1 MGHLYISQFNVGEN
15 PIETHWLAGLHQ
27 HEDGAYSVR
36 AALKNVYDNQFHLSI
51 LPIGLLPILTHGQVY
66 SAGKLMALSSK
77 GLIANELIAD
87 LSIYEE
93 ITSSDIPQDLY
104 TFHGRQAGTQRLLR
118 YTTQDAEIYIPTIEL
133 IRYLFLHNRTL
144 ANALMRPSALS
155 LLYRPELPGFRKE
168 LHLEFTKEMPIRSLS
183 NKFAQEFAWLAYDI
197 EARKSWDSVYL
208 KSKGEEYLT
217 LSPPPLLNSQ
227 LRFRGLKAGNQW
239 LVLEILSM
247 TGRRQPC
254 EKLIYSHPQL
264 QKRCIIKQEEPAG
277 DPEAK
282 TKNDTK
288 DQAKKYEYEYK
299 LDNSSNGAQSLA
311 KQKALEEVIK
321 LSDFDEAIVVE
332 KKYVDVES
340 TGAKSTLSENFPRKI
355 EQKTV
360 WVSAAEQ
367 GINAEVPPIE
377 FKVLTPA
384 SWDYVGDLE
393 GTVKTI
399 ERLSTYCP
407 SANIAMSLCH
417 IKPGRVF
424 SMSNRSP
431 RVALVIVVETETNP
445 PIVLIDIERTG
456 VPALSVQ
463 MLRFKQHVTFE
474 SMESYIK
481 NMLDS
486 LVDSSGH
493 WDTSIEV
500 SFDECCTFERLPK
513 MFTPRNEINSVEQV
527 DKWAIKLL
535 NKINLTI
542 FPT

>member
-36 AALKNVYDNQFHLSI
+36 AALKNVDDNQFHLSI

-66 SAGKLMALSSK
+66 SAGKLMVLSSK
-77 GLIANELIAD
+77 GLIATERIAD

-208 KSKGEEYLT
+208 KSKGEKYLT

-247 TGRRQPC
+247 TGRHQPC

-264 QKRCIIKQEEPAG
+264 QKRRIIKQEEPAG

-282 TKNDTK
+282 QKNDTK
-288 DQAKKYEYEYK
+288 GQPKKYEYEYK
-299 LDNSSNGAQSLA
+299 LENSSNGAQSLA
-311 KQKALEEVIK
+311 KQQALEEVTK
-321 LSDFDEAIVVE
+321 LSDFDKAIVVE
-332 KKYVDVES
+332 KQFVDTEA
-340 TGAKSTLSENFPRKI
+340 TIANPKSSENPPAKK

-367 GINAEVPPIE
+367 GLNAEVPPIE
-377 FKVLTPA
+377 FKVLMPA
-384 SWDYVGDLE
+384 SWDLVGDLE
-393 GTVKTI
+393 GTVKII
-399 ERLSTYCP
+399 ERLSVYCP
-407 SANIAMSLCH
+407 EANIAMSLCH
-417 IKPGRVF
+417 LKSGRAF

-431 RVALVIVVETETNP
+431 RVALVVVVDSYDNP

-463 MLRFKQHVTFE
+463 MLRFKHHVTFE
-474 SMESYIK
+474 CVESHIK
-481 NMLDS
+481 TILDG
-486 LVDSSGH
+486 LVDLSGH
-493 WDTSIEV
+493 WNKSLDVSAIEHCEV
-500 SFDECCTFERLPK
+500 ERLPK
-513 MFTPRNEINSVEQV
+513 MFTPRNANPSDEQV
-527 DKWAIKLL
+527 NKYAIKLL
-535 NKINLTI
+535 NKIMTK
-542 FPT
+542 

>member
-1 MGHLYISQFNVGEN
+1 MSHLYISQFNVGVK
-15 PIETHWLAGLHQ
+15 PIETHWLVGLHQ
-27 HEDGAYSVR
+27 HNDGAYSVR
-36 AALKNVYDNQFHLSI
+36 AALKNVDDHQFHLSI
-51 LPIGLLPILTHGQVY
+51 LPIGLLPIITHGQVY

-77 GLIANELIAD
+77 GLITTEVIAD

-104 TFHGRQAGTQRLLR
+104 SFHGRQAGTQRLLR

-155 LLYRPELPGFRKE
+155 LLHRPELPGFRKE

-183 NKFAQEFAWLAYDI
+183 NKFAQEFAWLAFDT

-208 KSKGEEYLT
+208 KSKDKEYLT
-217 LSPPPLLNSQ
+217 LSPPPLQNSQ
-227 LRFRGLKAGNQW
+227 LRFRGLKAGNRW

-247 TGRRQPC
+247 TGRHQPC

-264 QKRCIIKQEEPAG
+264 QKQRIIKREEPTSEPG
-277 DPEAK
+277 TKAK
-282 TKNDTK
+282 DDSKE
-288 DQAKKYEYEYK
+288 QAKKYEYEYK
-299 LDNSSNGAQSLA
+299 LESGSNGAQSLA
-311 KQKALEEVIK
+311 KQQALEEVTK
-321 LSDFDEAIVVE
+321 LSDFDNAIVVE
-332 KKYVDVES
+332 KQFVDTEA
-340 TGAKSTLSENFPRKI
+340 TTAKPKSSVNPPTKK

-367 GINAEVPPIE
+367 GLNAEVPPIE

-384 SWDYVGDLE
+384 SWDLVGDLE

-399 ERLSTYCP
+399 ERLATFCP

-417 IKPGRVF
+417 LKSGRAF
-424 SMSNRSP
+424 SMVNRTL
-431 RVALVIVVETETNP
+431 RVALVVVVETYSNP
-445 PIVLIDIERTG
+445 PIVLIDVERTG

-463 MLRFKQHVTFE
+463 MLRFKQHVAFE
-474 SMESYIK
+474 IMESYIK
-481 NMLDS
+481 NMLDG

-493 WDTSIEV
+493 WDTCIEV
-500 SFDECCTFERLPK
+500 NADKCCAFERLPK
-513 MFTPRNEINSVEQV
+513 MFTPRNGINSTEQI

-535 NKINLTI
+535 NKLVS
-542 FPT
+542 F

>member
-1 MGHLYISQFNVGEN
+1 MSHLYISQFNVGEN

-36 AALKNVYDNQFHLSI
+36 AALKNVDDNQFHLSI

-118 YTTQDAEIYIPTIEL
+118 YTTQVAEIYIPTIEL

-288 DQAKKYEYEYK
+288 GQSKKYEYEYK
-299 LDNSSNGAQSLA
+299 LENGSNGAQSLA
-311 KQKALEEVIK
+311 KQQALEEVTK
-321 LSDFDEAIVVE
+321 LSDFDKAIVVE
-332 KKYVDVES
+332 KQFVNTEAIV
-340 TGAKSTLSENFPRKI
+340 ANPKSSENPLAKK

-367 GINAEVPPIE
+367 GLNAEVPPIE

-384 SWDYVGDLE
+384 SWDLVGDLE
-393 GTVKTI
+393 GTVKTM
-399 ERLSTYCP
+399 ERFSTFCP
-407 SANIAMSLCH
+407 SASIAMSLCH
-417 IKPGRVF
+417 LKSGRAF
-424 SMSNRSP
+424 SMANRSP
-431 RVALVIVVETETNP
+431 RVALVVVVETDANP

-463 MLRFKQHVTFE
+463 MLRFKQQVTFDCIE
-474 SMESYIK
+474 SHIK
-481 NMLDS
+481 TILDG
-486 LVDSSGH
+486 LVELSGH
-493 WDTSIEV
+493 WNKSLQV
-500 SFDECCTFERLPK
+500 SAIKHCELERLPK
-513 MFTPRNEINSVEQV
+513 MFTPRNTNPSNEQI
-527 DKWAIKLL
+527 DKYAIKLL
-535 NKINLTI
+535 NKIMHQVSN
-542 FPT
+542 

>member
-1 MGHLYISQFNVGEN
+1 MSHLYISQFNVGIK
-15 PIETHWLAGLHQ
+15 PIETHWLVGLHQ
-27 HEDGAYSVR
+27 HDDGACSIR
-36 AALKNVYDNQFHLSI
+36 AALKNVDDHQFHLSI

-77 GLIANELIAD
+77 GLITTEVIAD
-87 LSIYEE
+87 LSKYEE
-93 ITSSDIPQDLY
+93 ITSSDIHQDLY
-104 TFHGRQAGTQRLLR
+104 SFHGRQAGTQRLLR
-118 YTTQDAEIYIPTIEL
+118 YTTQDVEIYIPTIEL

-155 LLYRPELPGFRKE
+155 LLYSQDLPGFRNE
-168 LHLEFTKEMPIRSLS
+168 LHLEFTKGMPIRSLS
-183 NKFAQEFAWLAYDI
+183 NNFAQEFAWLAFDI

-208 KSKGEEYLT
+208 KSKGQEYLT

-227 LRFRGLKAGNQW
+227 LRFRGLKAGNRW
-239 LVLEILSM
+239 LVLEILTM
-247 TGRRQPC
+247 TGRHQPC

-264 QKRCIIKQEEPAG
+264 QKRRIIQQEEPAN

-282 TKNDTK
+282 TKNDT
-288 DQAKKYEYEYK
+288 QGQPKKYEYEYK
-299 LDNSSNGAQSLA
+299 LENGSNGAQSLA
-311 KQKALEEVIK
+311 KQQALEEVTK
-321 LSDFDEAIVVE
+321 LSDFDKAIVVE
-332 KKYVDVES
+332 KHFVDIEA
-340 TGAKSTLSENFPRKI
+340 TITNPKSSENPPAKK

-367 GINAEVPPIE
+367 GLNAEVPPIE

-384 SWDYVGDLE
+384 SWDLVGDLE

-399 ERLSTYCP
+399 ERLSTFCP

-417 IKPGRVF
+417 LKSGRAF
-424 SMSNRSP
+424 SMANRSP
-431 RVALVIVVETETNP
+431 RVALVVVIETDANP
-445 PIVLIDIERTG
+445 PIVLIDVERTG

-481 NMLDS
+481 NMLDG

-493 WDTSIEV
+493 WDTCIELNA
-500 SFDECCTFERLPK
+500 DEGCAFERLPK
-513 MFTPRNEINSVEQV
+513 MFTPRNGINSTEQI

-535 NKINLTI
+535 NKLKTD
-542 FPT
+542 

>member
-1 MGHLYISQFNVGEN
+1 MSNLFISQLNIGDKA
-15 PIETHWLAGLHQ
+15 IEIYWLAGLLKHD
-27 HEDGAYSVR
+27 DGSYSVR
-36 AALKNVYDNQFHLSI
+36 VALKNVDDHQFHLTK

-77 GLIANELIAD
+77 GLIATEVIAD
-87 LSIYEE
+87 LSQYEE
-93 ITSSDIPQDLY
+93 ITSFDIPQDLY
-104 TFHGRQAGTQRLLR
+104 SFHGRHAGTQRLLR
-118 YTTQDAEIYIPTIEL
+118 YTTLDAEIYIPTIEL
-133 IRYLFLHNRTL
+133 IRYLFLHNCTL
-144 ANALMRPSALS
+144 ANALMRPSSLS
-155 LLYRPELPGFRKE
+155 LLHRPDLPGFRKE
-168 LHLEFTKEMPIRSLS
+168 LLLEFTKDMPISSLS

-247 TGRRQPC
+247 TGRHQPC

-264 QKRCIIKQEEPAG
+264 QKKLVIKQEEPNG
-277 DPEAK
+277 DPEDNTNDDAK
-282 TKNDTK
+282 G
-288 DQAKKYEYEYK
+288 QSKKYEYEYK
-299 LDNSSNGAQSLA
+299 LESSTNGAQSVY
-311 KQKALEEVIK
+311 KQNALQEVSK
-321 LSDFDEAIVVE
+321 LSDFDEAIVVD
-332 KKYVDVES
+332 KKFVNAEVVSAKTNTSES
-340 TGAKSTLSENFPRKI
+340 TLAEK

-367 GINAEVPPIE
+367 GINAELPPIE
-377 FKVLTPA
+377 FKVLSPA
-384 SWDYVGDLE
+384 SWDLVGDLE

-399 ERLSTYCP
+399 ERLSAYCP
-407 SANIAMSLCH
+407 NVNITMSLCYL
-417 IKPGRVF
+417 KSGRAF

-431 RVALVIVVETETNP
+431 RVALVIVLKTVTNP

-463 MLRFKQHVTFE
+463 MLRFKGPVTLL

-481 NMLDS
+481 KILDG

-493 WDTSIEV
+493 WNTEIEV
-500 SFDECCTFERLPK
+500 SSNEYCALERLPK
-513 MFTPRNEINSVEQV
+513 MFTPRNKIISSEQV
-527 DKWAIKLL
+527 DKWAIRLL
-535 NKINLTI
+535 NKLKTI
-542 FPT
+542 